1 MTAFQIIALSGIA
14 IICSALVA
22 GIVRRRLSW
31 ASGLSWLVL
40 WAVAGIAIARPELT
54 VVIAQAL
61 GIRRG
66 ADLVM
71 YSGVLA
77 SLVGFFAV
85 FVRIRRLEGTI
96 TEVVRQIAIDRA
108 AYPPGRQDTVGPNDG
123 E

>member
-1 MTAFQIIALSGIA
+1 MTAFQLIALSGIA
-14 IICSALVA
+14 IICAVLVV
-22 GIVRRRLSW
+22 GIGRRRLSTT
-31 ASGLSWLVL
+31 SGLAWLML
-40 WAVAGIAIARPELT
+40 WAVAGIAIAQPELT
-54 VVIAQAL
+54 VVVAQAL

-108 AYPPGRQDTVGPNDG
+108 TNPAGQRDSVSSDAG